1 MLRIHFNRIP
11 VFYMSIV
18 TKNDTGINGKALSSK
33 KRNRVPTSCNL
44 CRQRKIK
51 CDRKLP
57 CSNCIH
63 SLNSHECKFEKH
75 PWKGLKEECKTHVLV
90 SSDIEEELKQKVRC
104 LQGII
109 EEQKRQLDLITRDG
123 KEFQLDCT
131 EHHKLND
138 QDIINH
144 KREILIGSNVT
155 KDDFLDI
162 RKSFNGIALKESNLT
177 FFGPTSYMSLLK
189 TDSCSAELF
198 DAYDRQQRK
207 YFQEH
212 SEIPNGKSPCSDT
225 SISKI
230 PRITAP
236 VLPSLNVIN
245 YLLRRFFQVC
255 YMFAPFIE
263 EDAFQRDLSLA
274 LEEQDSS
281 TVITECG
288 TNMMST
294 IAALLVVLRFAYITL
309 PSSTELELFEVVG
322 TSRHDSICKNDINV
336 PGSYITRANVI
347 LSAANCYG
355 NISLRT
361 IQAVLLLRTYSQFSP
376 DGDEGSTSSRVQLS
390 SLVQMGYF
398 HGIHLDSSSIES
410 NLVDDEAKLIWR
422 NMWTEMI
429 YMDASQAF
437 DVGMPAL
444 ISDKLFYE
452 HMPEVLETTNRVSC
466 SLNYPL
472 LIRVYGLKAL
482 LCHEIRNALMIT
494 SGQQVSKLRLLH
506 SIHNI
511 EHILSE
517 KITTF
522 DVLLKKE
529 GQAFLENTPIRAIEF
544 CLRLDVTYKLYILY
558 SLLNVQSSRSE
569 SLNVDNSYYYRA
581 MELGWIILRIGCSFC
596 TNPSS
601 FFGQDLQKLISSK
614 IMLVVYRTVAS
625 LSASI
630 LEIARGKISFIV
642 ASKYFTTVDSTGLVE
657 WVGVD
662 STSEK
667 QTNQNILSKI
677 KQLHL
682 VSTKLA
688 SEVFLCYRVSWGLQ
702 YVLGYFSKVM
712 PELIEKDY
720 ELPGSEVF
728 PQIEVNSEFAS
739 LEKMWNDNKFLDPSF
754 IFRFE

>member
-1 MLRIHFNRIP
+1 MVTENDVDMNAKDLRP
-11 VFYMSIV
+11 
-18 TKNDTGINGKALSSK
+18 K
-33 KRNRVPTSCNL
+33 KRNRIPTSCNL

-63 SLNSHECKFEKH
+63 SFNRHECKFEKH
-75 PWKGLKEECKTHVLV
+75 PWKGLKEEGKIAGVGPSAV
-90 SSDIEEELKQKVRC
+90 EEELKQKVSYM
-104 LQGII
+104 QGII
-109 EEQKRQLDLITRDG
+109 EEQKRQLDSITKGD
-123 KEFQLDCT
+123 KNFQLDSI
-131 EHHKLND
+131 EDFKLNRV
-138 QDIINH
+138 ILNH
-144 KREILIGSNVT
+144 KRKTIAENNIEI
-155 KDDFLDI
+155 DDFIDI
-162 RKSFNGIALKESNLT
+162 RKNFNGIALKESNLT

-189 TDSCSAELF
+189 TDNCSAELF
-198 DAYDRQQRK
+198 DEYDKQQRK
-207 YFQEH
+207 YFEEH

-225 SISKI
+225 TVSKI
-230 PRITAP
+230 PTITAP
-236 VLPSLNVIN
+236 VLPPLKVIN

-263 EDAFQRDLSLA
+263 ENAFQRDLSLA
-274 LEEQDSS
+274 LEEQDTS
-281 TVITECG
+281 TVITEKG

-309 PSSTELELFEVVG
+309 PSSTDLKLCEIEG
-322 TSRHDSICKNDINV
+322 APRHDIMSKTDISV

-398 HGIHLDSSSIES
+398 HGIHLDGTCMES
-410 NLVDDEAKLIWR
+410 DLVDDEAKLIWR
-422 NMWTEMI
+422 NMWTEVM
-429 YMDASQAF
+429 YMDAFLAF
-437 DVGMPAL
+437 DVGMPVL

-452 HMPEVLETTNRVSC
+452 NMPKLLETSNRVSC
-466 SLNYPL
+466 SFNYPL
-472 LIRVYGLKAL
+472 LIRVYSLKAL
-482 LCHEIRNALMIT
+482 LSREIRNVLMTT
-494 SGQQVSKLRLLH
+494 SRQEVSKVSLLH

-511 EHILSE
+511 ERILSE
-517 KITTF
+517 KISSF
-522 DVLLKKE
+522 DVLLKKK
-529 GQAFLENTPIRAIEF
+529 GDAFSESTPLRAIEF

-558 SLLNVQSSRSE
+558 SLLNGRSVSSE
-569 SLNVDNSYYYRA
+569 SVNADVSYYYRS
-581 MELGWIILRIGCSFC
+581 MELGWVILRIGCSFC

-601 FFGQDLQKLISSK
+601 YFGQELQNLISSK
-614 IMLVVYRTVAS
+614 IMLVVYRTVAT

-630 LEIARGKISFIV
+630 LEIARGKVSFIV
-642 ASKYFTTVDSTGLVE
+642 ASNYFTTADSTGLAE

-667 QTNQNILSKI
+667 QTIRNILSRI
-677 KQLHL
+677 KLLHL

-712 PELIEKDY
+712 PELIETDY
-720 ELPGSEVF
+720 EIPGSGMI
-728 PQIEVNSEFAS
+728 PQIEINSEIAA
-739 LEKMWNDNKFLDPSF
+739 LEKMWNDDKFLDPSF
-754 IFRFE
+754 IFRLK